1 MKQERERTRAD
12 IRGYIAFIE
21 DLMSRQEFNH
31 AGTPSQAAI
40 YLWQQG
46 GINSLADFEAHLRDV
61 GSRVHFIAVPLDYFG
76 DEFDTIYPVTN
87 RESNPEYSLYV
98 AVNGVIE
105 ASQMLQ
111 KLKITMKENQE
122 RLAVTGILV
131 RK

>member
-61 GSRVHFIAVPLDYFG
+61 SSRVHFIAVPLNYFG
-76 DEFDTIYPVTN
+76 DDFNTIYPPNTG
-87 RESNPEYSLYV
+87 EGEPEYTLYV
-98 AVNGVIE
+98 AVNGSVE
-105 ASQMLQ
+105 AAEMLQ
-111 KLKITMKENQE
+111 RLQITEKENQE